1 MVRPMANEIYLRG
14 FEDAIEMVLDMLRQK
29 GLLTP
34 EIENTILRA
43 LATAKE
49 NKLQHIRR
57 QLGLF

>member
-1 MVRPMANEIYLRG
+1 MANEIYLRG